1 MFKGFELIFK
11 SFELTFKAFERK
23 KNLGLAT
30 NSIKGSNK
38 RISLPLIIN

>member
-23 KNLGLAT
+23 KHLGLAT
-30 NSIKGSNK
+30 NLLRVATKE
-38 RISLPLIIN
+38 SLFP